1 VVLSPGR
8 WIFRLREGKGRGFER
23 KEKRGGKKRKG
34 KNKRRGSEE
43 KNKNEIDYIFLE
55 IVMHKFYNPYYYGI
69 MKIECDSY
77 IN

>member
-1 VVLSPGR
+1 MDIQIERGKGK
-8 WIFRLREGKGRGFER
+8 RLREEGKKRR
-23 KEKRGGKKRKG
+23 KEKETKKRKG

>member
-1 VVLSPGR
+1 
-8 WIFRLREGKGRGFER
+8 LREGKGRGSER
-23 KEKRGGKKRKG
+23 KEKRGGKKRKKKRKG